1 MSNADKD
8 GKGGGQDNKFQ
19 ITVSFNGINK
29 PLEVNKNQAVQS
41 VISRALEL
49 FQQSAGTVGLF
60 LGGAE
65 LQPNTSVE
73 AAGIT
78 PGAILLLRPRQ
89 VRGG

>member
-1 MSNADKD
+1 MSKDDKED
-8 GKGGGQDNKFQ
+8 RGGGQDNKFQ

-29 PLEVNKNQAVQS
+29 PVEVNKNQAVQS

-65 LQPNTSVE
+65 LQPNVSVE

>member
-1 MSNADKD
+1 MSNADRD
-8 GKGGGQDNKFQ
+8 RQGGGQDNKFQ

-29 PLEVNKNQAVQS
+29 PLEVNKNQDVQS

-60 LGGAE
+60 LDGAE

>member
-1 MSNADKD
+1 MSNQDKD
-8 GKGGGQDNKFQ
+8 AQGGGQDSKFQ

-65 LQPNTSVE
+65 LQPNVSVE

-78 PGAILLLRPRQ
+78 AGAILLLRPRQ